1 MKALMIIL
9 LTGVAQ
15 PHHVD
20 YKDMTSCLAAVPD
33 IQKQSIV
40 ESVGC
45 VPQNDLSEAWKK
57 FNGFFGIFHIC
68 LLIFQKF
75 PVYFSVR
82 FQYSSMFFHI
92 FYDFPKKIILM
103 FLTNFSV
110 FFIFFYIIVPVFFIV
125 FIYIL

>member
-1 MKALMIIL
+1 MIIL

-57 FNGFFGIFHIC
+57 FNGFFGIMKC
-68 LLIFQKF
+68 MSKEGRSGYCG
-75 PVYFSVR
+75 PSEG
-82 FQYSSMFFHI
+82 
-92 FYDFPKKIILM
+92 
-103 FLTNFSV
+103 
-110 FFIFFYIIVPVFFIV
+110 FIRPLDNGEKNDWLYTD
-125 FIYIL
+125 